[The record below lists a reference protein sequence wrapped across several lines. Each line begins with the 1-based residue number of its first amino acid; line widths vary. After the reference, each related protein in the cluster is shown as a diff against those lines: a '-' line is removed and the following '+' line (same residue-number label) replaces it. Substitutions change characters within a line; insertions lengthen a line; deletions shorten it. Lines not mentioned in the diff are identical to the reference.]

1 LSDKLT
7 VPGLS
12 EDENVVLNL
21 LREQLDAKRE
31 RNLLRSAYYDGRHAV
46 RQVGGVIPPQYHKLG
61 LVLGWTAKGVDG
73 LARRCNLDKFVWS
86 GGDLESL
93 GMAELEDSNF
103 LLSEIAQGRTDSL
116 LHGVSYLITTRGDE
130 SAGEP
135 AALVHSRDGLAATGE
150 WNVRR
155 RALDSLLSVTSWK
168 DDRITGFVLYLP
180 NLTISAEK
188 GAGNRWAV
196 QRSEHAF
203 GVPVDPQVYRPRSSR
218 RMGRSRLTRPAMAIQ
233 DSALRSLIRLEA
245 HMDIYAIPKMI
256 LLGADDSIF
265 KNEDGSPKASW
276 QLALGRAFGIP
287 DDDDP
292 ANPNPRADVKQFSA
306 ESPAPHLSN
315 LNTQAKLMARE
326 TDLPDADFA
335 LADMANP
342 TSGDSYI
349 ASRENLIA
357 EAEGAMDDWSVP
369 IRRTA
374 TRALAIQNGLDAVPE
389 SWAGIAPKWRSP
401 IYLSRAAAADAGAKQ
416 LSAVPWLAETEVG
429 LELLGLDEQQIQRA
443 VAEKQRVT
451 GRDVVAALAN
461 RSTTPQ
467 GAADAVSTGVTGG
480 PAATDG

>member
-1 LSDKLT
+1 MSDKLS

-12 EDENVVLNL
+12 EGENVVLNV

-31 RNLLRSAYYDGRHAV
+31 RNLLRSSYYDGRHAV
-46 RQVGGVIPPQYHKLG
+46 RQVGSVIPPQYQKLG
-61 LVLGWTAKGVDG
+61 LVLGWAAKGVDG
-73 LARRCNLDKFVWS
+73 LARRCNLDKMVWT
-86 GGDLESL
+86 GGDLGSL

-103 LLSEIAQGRTDSL
+103 LSSEISQGRTDSL

-135 AALVHSRDGLAATGE
+135 AALVHARDGLNATGE
-150 WNVRR
+150 WNVRK
-155 RALDSLLSVTSWK
+155 RALDSLLSVTSWR
-168 DDRITGFVLYLP
+168 DDKITGFVLYLP
-180 NLTISAEK
+180 NLTISAQK
-188 GAGNRWAV
+188 SANNRWSV
-196 QRSEHAF
+196 DRSEHTF
-203 GVPVDPQVYRPRSSR
+203 GVPVDPLVYRPRSSR

-276 QLALGRAFGIP
+276 QIALGRAFGIP

-292 ANPNPRADVKQFSA
+292 SNPNARADVKQFSA
-306 ESPAPHLSN
+306 ESPAPHLAN

-369 IRRTA
+369 IRRTVA
-374 TRALAIQNGLDAVPE
+374 RALAIQNGLDAVPE
-389 SWAGIAPKWRSP
+389 AWAGIEPKWRSP

-416 LSAVPWLAETEVG
+416 IAAVPWLAESEVG
-429 LELLGLDEQQIQRA
+429 LELLGLDEQQIERA
-443 VAEKQRVT
+443 VADRRRAS
-451 GRDVVAALAN
+451 GRAVIAALRPAQPVAAV
-461 RSTTPQ
+461 T
-467 GAADAVSTGVTGG
+467 ADAVT
-480 PAATDG
+480 A